1 MQKKCP
7 ECGSSDIKKD
17 GKQRNLQ
24 RYKCLFCGKRFQSV
38 KQPKRRRSD
47 LWRQYVWDKQSL
59 VQLAE
64 KHGRS
69 VPWIQKSLD
78 SIVLEQE
85 RISPQPLVFAA
96 DVSFF
101 SRGDGVLVFRA
112 PRLKRNILWRF
123 VRGENP
129 AMYREAREELEKT
142 GFVFLA
148 VVLDGRRGVREVFSD
163 IHVQMCHFHQKQIL
177 KRYLTS
183 KPKLEAGQELSAIG
197 KTITFMREED
207 FEKLLD
213 DWFGRWED
221 FLKEKTFESDGKHW
235 HYTHKKIRSAYHS
248 LKNNLPY
255 LFTYQKYPELKIPNT
270 TNSLDGFFSKMKTL
284 LRVHNGLSE
293 ERRNRVVSEIL
304 NGETK
309 KKKRKPALQKIN

>member
-1 MQKKCP
+1 M
-7 ECGSSDIKKD
+7 
-17 GKQRNLQ
+17 
-24 RYKCLFCGKRFQSV
+24 
-38 KQPKRRRSD
+38 
-47 LWRQYVWDKQSL
+47 WDKQSL
-59 VQLAE
+59 AQLAK

-69 VPWIQKSLD
+69 IPWIQKQLD
-78 SIVLEQE
+78 SVVLEQE
-85 RISPQPLVFAA
+85 KAFPQPLVFVA

-101 SRGDGVLVFRA
+101 SRGDGVLVFRS
-112 PRLKRNILWRF
+112 PRLKRNVLWRF
-123 VRGENP
+123 VKGENP
-129 AMYREAREELEKT
+129 AMYREARKELEAQGLT
-142 GFVFLA
+142 FQA

-163 IHVQMCHFHQKQIL
+163 IHIQMCHFHQKQIL

-183 KPKLEAGQELSAIG
+183 KPKLPAGQELLAIG
-197 KTITFMREED
+197 RTLTFIGEND
-207 FEKLLD
+207 FGKLLD
-213 DWFGRWED
+213 EWFERWEY

-255 LFTYQKYPELKIPNT
+255 LFTFQRYPELGIPNT

-284 LRVHNGLSE
+284 LGVHNGLSE

-309 KKKRKPALQKIN
+309 KKKRKSASKLFN